1 MAPLDAPTGIA
12 SAARVAQVNS
22 AKQPPSLL
30 RRLSDKAIVT
40 GTFAIVALAVGGGA
54 AVQATTPPDT
64 VAPPDTSPITI
75 APDTTPITIAP
86 DNGGSGTDWLPILI
100 VVILGIV
107 LISILV
113 ALMSRRK
120 PAPAATTPV
129 TPAASPQSE
138 IMSTAQWIHDQLSL
152 ELLAAAPAAGLQ
164 RWSSERSRLDNVAIR
179 ANQQFTEGRGEAWQ
193 GLGQSMSQ
201 LGAALDTSLQLRN
214 QDPPNAQ
221 LIQESSN
228 VVTRRRG
235 ELQLLLTAI
244 WPTVQR

>member
-1 MAPLDAPTGIA
+1 M
-12 SAARVAQVNS
+12 VA
-22 AKQPPSLL
+22 
-30 RRLSDKAIVT
+30 
-40 GTFAIVALAVGGGA
+40 GTFAIVALTVGGGA
-54 AVQATTPPDT
+54 AVQATTPDT
-64 VAPPDTSPITI
+64 VAPATT
-75 APDTTPITIAP
+75 PDTTPVTVTTPDTAPVTVAP
-86 DNGGSGTDWLPILI
+86 DNGGSDTDWLPIII

-120 PAPAATTPV
+120 PAAAATTRA

-138 IMSTAQWIHDQLSL
+138 IMSTAQWVHDQLSL

-164 RWSSERSRLDNVAIR
+164 RWASERSRLDNVAIR
-179 ANQQFTEGRGEAWQ
+179 ANQQFTEGHGEAWQ

-221 LIQESSN
+221 LIQESTD

-235 ELQLLLTAI
+235 ELQMLLTAI

>member
-1 MAPLDAPTGIA
+1 MNFT
-12 SAARVAQVNS
+12 
-22 AKQPPSLL
+22 KQNPSPL
-30 RRLSDKAIVT
+30 RRISGKAIVA
-40 GTFAIVALAVGGGA
+40 GTFAIVALTVGGGA

-64 VAPPDTSPITI
+64 VAPATAAPVTT
-75 APDTTPITIAP
+75 PDTTPDTTPVTIAP
-86 DNGGSGTDWLPILI
+86 DNGGSDTDWLPIII

-120 PAPAATTPV
+120 PAAATTTSAAPV
-129 TPAASPQSE
+129 ASPQSE

-164 RWSSERSRLDNVAIR
+164 RWTSERSRLDNVAIR

-221 LIQESSN
+221 LIQESTD

-235 ELQLLLTAI
+235 ELQMLLTAI